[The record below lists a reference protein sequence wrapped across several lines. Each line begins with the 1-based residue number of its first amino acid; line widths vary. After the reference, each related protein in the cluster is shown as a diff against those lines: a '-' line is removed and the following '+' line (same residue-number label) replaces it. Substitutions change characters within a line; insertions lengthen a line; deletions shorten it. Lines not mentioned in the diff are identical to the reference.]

1 MPVNYREFDLKQLRK
16 DTSMSQAE
24 LAEMLQVSRSRL
36 SRIENYKERLSYI
49 QASILIERIENSDD
63 YEIGTSDSIGG
74 NDTIKELQFKIDSLK
89 EVIALKDEIIS
100 SKQEQIELLKHKN
113 DISSSNKNLE
123 PVNFSVLNNK
133 GDLIN
138 WDLLE
143 IPADEYMEIK
153 PGIYDRTLLSADH
166 LISSEEEVF
175 KDKINDIDFNRYR
188 VLLNYSKKGT
198 VFQTHYHVE
207 PESIIVASGTIHEK
221 LSNTILSDNQVI
233 RFESLQ
239 PHCIENLTDT
249 KLIILLEEQEK

>member
-24 LAEMLQVSRSRL
+24 LADMLQVSRSRL

-49 QASILIERIENSDD
+49 QASILMERIANFAD

-74 NDTIKELQFKIDSLK
+74 TESIKELQFKIDSLK
-89 EVIALKDEIIS
+89 EVIALKDEIIA
-100 SKQEQIELLKHKN
+100 SKQEQIDLLKHKY
-113 DISSSNKNLE
+113 DESYTSNNME

-133 GDLIN
+133 GDLVN
-138 WDLLE
+138 WDLVE
-143 IPADEYMEIK
+143 IPSDEYMEIK
-153 PGIYDRTLLSADH
+153 PGIYDRTLKTADH

-175 KDKINDIDFNRYR
+175 KDILKDIDFDRHR

-198 VFQTHYHVE
+198 KFETHYHVE
-207 PESIIVASGTIHEK
+207 PESIIVASGSIHEK
-221 LSNTILSDNQVI
+221 LSNTILSENSII

-249 KLIILLEEQEK
+249 KLIILLEHIEK